1 MRILESVFGWGRASK
16 VTYSLVRT
24 FDSVFEPFTATG
36 PIGENLPN
44 DEFVIAY
51 MFGVMACF
59 FDVQGM
65 VGAKQSSQVLWKC
78 YERAFPGRGKE
89 IVELATARIKAG
101 DDTFMQNVRAGGKEA
116 REYLATKGKSGLPGL
131 TGYLTMRCS

>member
-1 MRILESVFGWGRASK
+1 MRILESLSRWSRISK

-24 FDSVFEPFTATG
+24 FDSVFEPFGPTG
-36 PIGENLPN
+36 AIGKKLPN

-51 MFGVMACF
+51 MFGVAARF
-59 FDVQGM
+59 LDFHGTVGM
-65 VGAKQSSQVLWKC
+65 KNSSQVLWKC
-78 YERAFPGRGKE
+78 YARVFPGHGQE
-89 IVELATARIKAG
+89 ILELATARIKAG
-101 DDTFMQNVRAGGKEA
+101 DEIFMRNVRSGNNEA